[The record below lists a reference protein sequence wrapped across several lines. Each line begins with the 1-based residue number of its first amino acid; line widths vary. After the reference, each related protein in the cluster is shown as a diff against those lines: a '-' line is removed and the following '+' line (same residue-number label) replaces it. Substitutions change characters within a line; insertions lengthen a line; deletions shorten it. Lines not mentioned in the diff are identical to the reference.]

1 MNVDVTKIQVRV
13 SSIQFFFLVSFKDV
27 EAKYLLGIVDIR
39 DEDSYYCRKEILIQ
53 AIPPLRRLDLPDHF
67 LHISPLLKIQFLL
80 YARATPM
87 KFLDEWQSQLFLS
100 RSISKFYIPTQKLQ
114 IQYHH
119 QTRPQ

>member
-1 MNVDVTKIQVRV
+1 MNYWKYLSVNVDVTKIQVRV

-87 KFLDEWQSQLFLS
+87 KFLDE
-100 RSISKFYIPTQKLQ
+100 
-114 IQYHH
+114 
-119 QTRPQ
+119 